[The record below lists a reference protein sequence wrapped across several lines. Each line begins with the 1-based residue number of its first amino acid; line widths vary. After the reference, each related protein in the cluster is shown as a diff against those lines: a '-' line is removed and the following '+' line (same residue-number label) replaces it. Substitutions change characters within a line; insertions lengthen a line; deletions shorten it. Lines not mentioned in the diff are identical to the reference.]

1 MKRYTRLCAIVHS
14 MVKSTYCSKPLVRS
28 ANTGNLV
35 HVNHFQLSMDKNLF
49 FLAINYNVSIM
60 EKLMWSTSLYE

>member
-1 MKRYTRLCAIVHS
+1 MRYCSILCAIVHS
-14 MVKSTYCSKPLVRS
+14 MVKSTHCSKPLVRS

-35 HVNHFQLSMDKNLF
+35 HVSHFQLSMDKNLF

-60 EKLMWSTSLYE
+60 EKLMWSTSL